1 MACGS
6 VHQREADGT
15 AGKESDGDSINA
27 GENGEVRML
36 RQASYALLT
45 VLPRGAKAEIK
56 GTALR
61 GDGHS

>member
-1 MACGS
+1 
-6 VHQREADGT
+6 
-15 AGKESDGDSINA
+15 
-27 GENGEVRML
+27 ML